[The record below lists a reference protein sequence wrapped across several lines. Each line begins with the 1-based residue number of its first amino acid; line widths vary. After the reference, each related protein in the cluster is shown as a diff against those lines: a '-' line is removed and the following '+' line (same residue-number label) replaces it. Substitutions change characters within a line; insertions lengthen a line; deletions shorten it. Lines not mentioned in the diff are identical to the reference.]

1 MPDGEP
7 SGNAGSNALSGSIG
21 WRRTFF
27 SFSTLKMLLDLQD
40 RKHLAHARRS

>member
-7 SGNAGSNALSGSIG
+7 SGNVGSNALSISIG

-27 SFSTLKMLLDLQD
+27 SLSTLKMLLSL
-40 RKHLAHARRS
+40 RIESTLAWA

>member
-7 SGNAGSNALSGSIG
+7 SGSAGSNAWFTSIG

-27 SFSTLKMLLDLQD
+27 SLRTLKMLLDL
-40 RKHLAHARRS
+40 RIASTFGCA